1 MRPMNRLGNL
11 EKESPEDGNL
21 VEPVVSEGSIMWG
34 WPEEE
39 RWYNLELCYKGQG
52 KVVLSANIGI
62 VTDCVSKCVGGRRT
76 LGGISMNCLFLALR
90 PPHSSVLVVLFY
102 LSPTRLFTLTANAG
116 QVFPWKIWLVEVILS
131 LYDASLT
138 LIGLGLDTGRH

>member
-1 MRPMNRLGNL
+1 MRPMNRLGKL

-21 VEPVVSEGSIMWG
+21 VEPVVSEDSIMWG

-62 VTDCVSKCVGGRRT
+62 VTDCVSKCVGAWKKDFGRYKYELPI
-76 LGGISMNCLFLALR
+76 LGVE
-90 PPHSSVLVVLFY
+90 PP
-102 LSPTRLFTLTANAG
+102 P
-116 QVFPWKIWLVEVILS
+116 Q
-131 LYDASLT
+131 LYY
-138 LIGLGLDTGRH
+138 